1 MQRSLPRR
9 GRLTLVLAGLVGV
22 ALLASGDRGRTADKA
37 APSPAAVAR
46 TRETVRMLDDMYKS
60 AVVHITK
67 TYVSARERTPA
78 ARAAQLMFKD
88 MASKGWHEARL
99 IDATGEPSNRAN
111 LPRSAFERKAVQRL
125 KAGQGYYEEVGEKDG
140 KAVLRAA
147 TPVPAVMAACTTC
160 HPHVKEGQLMG
171 ALVYEL
177 PIK

>member
-1 MQRSLPRR
+1 MQRCLPRR
-9 GRLTLVLAGLVGV
+9 GRLSLLLAGLVGV
-22 ALLASGDRGRTADKA
+22 ALLASGDRGRSADRRT
-37 APSPAAVAR
+37 PSPAAVER
-46 TRETVRMLDDMYKS
+46 TRETVRMLDDIYKS

-67 TYVSARERTPA
+67 TYVKAQERTPA
-78 ARAAQLMFKD
+78 AKAAQLMFKD
-88 MASKGWHEARL
+88 MAAKGWHEARL
-99 IDATGEPSNRAN
+99 IDTTGEPANRAN
-111 LPRSAFERKAVQRL
+111 APKSAFEKKAVQRL
-125 KAGQGYYEEVGEKDG
+125 KEGTSYYEEVGEKNG

>member
-1 MQRSLPRR
+1 MQRSLPRPR
-9 GRLTLVLAGLVGV
+9 GLTFVLGGLVGV
-22 ALLASGDRGRTADKA
+22 ALLACGDRGRSADKP

-67 TYVSARERTPA
+67 TYVNARERTPA
-78 ARAAQLMFKD
+78 ARAAQRMFKD
-88 MASKGWHEARL
+88 MASKGWHQARL
-99 IDATGEPSNRAN
+99 IDTTGEPANMAN
-111 LPRSAFERKAVQRL
+111 LPKSAFEKKAVERL
-125 KAGQGYYEEVGEKDG
+125 KEGKTYYEEVGEKDG
-140 KAVLRAA
+140 RAVLRAA

-160 HPHVKEGQLMG
+160 HPHVKEGELMG

>member
-1 MQRSLPRR
+1 V
-9 GRLTLVLAGLVGV
+9 LTGLLGV
-22 ALLASGDRGRTADKA
+22 ALLAGGDRARTADKA
-37 APSPAAVAR
+37 GPDKAAVAR

-60 AVVHITK
+60 AVVHVTK
-67 TYVSARERTPA
+67 TYVNARERTPA
-78 ARAAQLMFKD
+78 ARAAQLIFKD
-88 MASKGWHEARL
+88 MAAKGWHRARL

-111 LPRSAFERKAVQRL
+111 LPESAFEKKAVERL
-125 KAGQGYYEEVGEKDG
+125 RAGQGYYEEVATRDG

-160 HPHVKEGQLMG
+160 HPHVKEGELMG

>member
-1 MQRSLPRR
+1 MERSLPRR
-9 GRLTLVLAGLVGV
+9 GPATALLAGLVGV
-22 ALLASGDRGRTADKA
+22 ALLANGGPGHTADKGG
-37 APSPAAVAR
+37 PSPAAVAR

-67 TYVSARERTPA
+67 TYVRARERTPA
-78 ARAAQLMFKD
+78 ARAAQLIFKD
-88 MASKGWHEARL
+88 MAAKGWHDARL
-99 IDATGEPSNRAN
+99 IDATGEPSNKAN
-111 LPRSAFERKAVQRL
+111 LPKSAFEKKAVERL
-125 KAGQGYYEEVGEKDG
+125 KAGQSYYEEVATKDG

-147 TPVPAVMAACTTC
+147 TPVPAVLAACTTC